1 MKTTELT
8 PADFDYVRTLVRD
21 RAAIVLEEDKHYLI
35 ETRLQTLARA
45 DGLSSPREIMERMR
59 RDQMSTWHTKVVEAM
74 TTNETSF
81 FRDLKPFEALRK
93 MVFPALIA
101 QRRAERRLAV
111 WCAACSTGQEPYSI
125 AMILRDPAVVPAEW
139 TKQLHA
145 TDLAASVLERAKQG
159 RYNQFEVN
167 RGLPAALLVKYFQK
181 QGVEWQVKDELRSMI
196 EFKQLN
202 LIESWPHMPNMDVVF
217 LRNVLIYFD
226 VETKRRILARVRN
239 VLRPDGYLFLGG
251 AETTL
256 NLDDAFVR
264 VDFNG
269 SGCYRLRSC

>member
-45 DGLSSPREIMERMR
+45 DGLKSASEVVDRMR
-59 RDQMSTWHTKVVEAM
+59 RDRLSVWHTKVVEAM

-93 MVFPALIA
+93 MVFPALVA
-101 QRRAERRLAV
+101 QRRAERRLV
-111 WCAACSTGQEPYSI
+111 IWCAACSTGQEPYTV
-125 AMILRDPAVVPAEW
+125 AMVVRDPSVVPAGW
-139 TKQLHA
+139 TTQIIA
-145 TDLAASVLERAKQG
+145 TDLATNVLERAKLG

-167 RGLPAALLVKYFQK
+167 RGLPATLLVKYFQK
-181 QGVEWQVKDELRSMI
+181 QGTEWQVKDDLRSMI
-196 EFKQLN
+196 DFKQLN
-202 LIESWPHMPNMDVVF
+202 LIEPWPSLPTTDVVF

-226 VETKRRILARVRN
+226 VETKRRILAKVRKL
-239 VLRPDGYLFLGG
+239 LRPDGYLFLGG

-264 VDFNG
+264 VDFEG
-269 SGCYRLRSC
+269 SGCYRLKSV

>member
-21 RAAIVLEEDKHYLI
+21 RAAIVLEADKHYLI
-35 ETRLQTLARA
+35 ETRLQTLARS
-45 DGLSSPREIMERMR
+45 DGLNSARDIMERMR
-59 RDQMSTWHTKVVEAM
+59 RDRMSTWHTKVVEAM

-93 MVFPALIA
+93 MVFPALIG
-101 QRRAERRLAV
+101 QRRAERRLVV

-125 AMILRDPAVVPAEW
+125 AMILRDPSVVPTGW
-139 TKQLHA
+139 STQIIA
-145 TDLAASVLERAKQG
+145 TDLASNVLERAKLG

-167 RGLPAALLVKYFQK
+167 RGLPATLLVKYFQK
-181 QGVEWQVKDELRSMI
+181 QGIEWQVKDELRTMI

-202 LIESWPHMPNMDVVF
+202 LIQTWPKLPAIDVVF
-217 LRNVLIYFD
+217 LRNVLIYFE
-226 VETKRRILARVRN
+226 VETKRRILAQVRK

-251 AETTL
+251 AESTL

-264 VDFNG
+264 VDFEG
-269 SGCYRLRSC
+269 SGCYRLRTA

>member
-1 MKTTELT
+1 MKPTELT
-8 PADFDYVRTLVRD
+8 SADFDYVRTLVRD

-45 DGLSSPREIMERMR
+45 DGLRSAREIMDHMR
-59 RDQMSTWHTKVVEAM
+59 RDRTSSWHTKVVEAM

-93 MVFPALIA
+93 MVFPALVA
-101 QRRAERRLAV
+101 QRRAERRLSV

-125 AMILRDPAVVPAEW
+125 AMIMRDPAVVPAGW
-139 TKQLHA
+139 TTRIQA
-145 TDLAASVLERAKQG
+145 TDLATNVLERAKLG

-167 RGLPAALLVKYFQK
+167 RGLPAHLLVKYFQK
-181 QGVEWQVKDELRSMI
+181 QGIEWQVKDDLRSMI
-196 EFKQLN
+196 DFKLLN
-202 LIESWPHMPNMDVVF
+202 LIEPWPNLPSMDVVF

-226 VETKRRILARVRN
+226 VETKRRILAKVRKI
-239 VLRPDGYLFLGG
+239 LRPDGYLFLGG

-256 NLDDAFVR
+256 NLDDAWAR
-264 VDFNG
+264 VDFEG
-269 SGCYRLRSC
+269 SGCYRLKGA

>member
-1 MKTTELT
+1 MKPTELT
-8 PADFDYVRTLVRD
+8 SADFDYVRTLVRD

-45 DGLSSPREIMERMR
+45 DGLRSAREIMEHMR
-59 RDQMSTWHTKVVEAM
+59 RDRTSSWHTKVVEAM

-93 MVFPALIA
+93 MVFPALVA
-101 QRRAERRLAV
+101 QRRAERRLSV

-125 AMILRDPAVVPAEW
+125 AMIMRDPAVVPAGW
-139 TKQLHA
+139 TTRIQA
-145 TDLAASVLERAKQG
+145 TDLATNVLERAKLG

-167 RGLPAALLVKYFQK
+167 RGLPAHLLVKYFQK
-181 QGVEWQVKDELRSMI
+181 QGTEWQVKDELRSMI
-196 EFKQLN
+196 EFKLLN
-202 LIESWPHMPNMDVVF
+202 LIEPWPNLPETDVVF

-226 VETKRRILARVRN
+226 VETKRRILAKVRRI
-239 VLRPDGYLFLGG
+239 LRPDGYLFLGG

-264 VDFNG
+264 VDFDG
-269 SGCYRLRSC
+269 SGCYRLRSF